1 MEYSAPSREKLFLN
15 ILCNLNANVP
25 LLINSIHQRVI
36 GNVRALSHSFF
47 FFLKIDTQLTPQKR
61 FNSKASWRE
70 KMNELSEL
78 RVPSEVI
85 FGEFHDPSGE

>member
-1 MEYSAPSREKLFLN
+1 
-15 ILCNLNANVP
+15 
-25 LLINSIHQRVI
+25 
-36 GNVRALSHSFF
+36 VRAFSHSLFG
-47 FFLKIDTQLTPQKR
+47 KIVTQLTPQKTR

>member
-1 MEYSAPSREKLFLN
+1 MEYSAPSRKKLFLN
-15 ILCNLNANVP
+15 ILCNSNANVP
-25 LLINSIHQRVI
+25 LLITSIHQRSI
-36 GNVRALSHSFF
+36 GNVRAFSHSLFG
-47 FFLKIDTQLTPQKR
+47 KIVTQLTPQKTR